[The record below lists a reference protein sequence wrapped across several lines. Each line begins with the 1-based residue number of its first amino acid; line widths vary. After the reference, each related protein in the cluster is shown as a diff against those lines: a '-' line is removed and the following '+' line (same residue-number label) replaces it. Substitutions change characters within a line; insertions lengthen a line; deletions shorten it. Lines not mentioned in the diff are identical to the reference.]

1 VTLAYRTVVGCAA
14 MKLTRTL
21 VLRPAAR
28 AALVISLLAVPTRP
42 EAAPPVPPPAP
53 TPAAAAAST
62 CKAFGGGKCCSPDV
76 TLHLKKEDVFAACG
90 QSEATY
96 LGEVGSKDT
105 CKYVF
110 KVAGENED
118 STYVQVYSPIVKE
131 VLDKPTD
138 PFMSFKKVG
147 KVWVTDK
154 AKSPKAQA
162 QVASSTGLYMAGRG
176 FFVSVSASAKV
187 CTKNQA
193 IQLSKAIK

>member
-1 VTLAYRTVVGCAA
+1 MTI
-14 MKLTRTL
+14 TRTL
-21 VLRPAAR
+21 VLRWAA
-28 AALVISLLAVPTRP
+28 VLAVLMLAIPSRP
-42 EAAPPVPPPAP
+42 EAAPTAPPPAP
-53 TPAAAAAST
+53 PPAPAGN
-62 CKAFGGGKCCSPDV
+62 CKAYGGGKCCSPDV
-76 TLHLKKEDVFAACG
+76 TLHLAKEAVYEACG
-90 QSEATY
+90 KSEATF

-118 STYVQVYSPIVKE
+118 STFVQVYSPVAKE

-154 AKSPKAQA
+154 AKSAKAQV
-162 QVASSTGLYMAGRG
+162 QVTGSTGLYMAGRG
-176 FFVSVSASAKV
+176 YFVSVAASTKV

-193 IQLSKAIK
+193 IQLAKSIK

>member
-1 VTLAYRTVVGCAA
+1 MTI
-14 MKLTRTL
+14 TRTL
-21 VLRPAAR
+21 ILGSA
-28 AALVISLLAVPTRP
+28 AALAVLVLAIPSRP
-42 EAAPPVPPPAP
+42 EAAPNAPAATPAP
-53 TPAAAAAST
+53 APAGN
-62 CKAFGGGKCCSPDV
+62 CKAYGGGKCCSPDV
-76 TLHLKKEDVFAACG
+76 TLHLSKADVYQACG
-90 QSEATY
+90 QSAATF

-118 STYVQVYSPIVKE
+118 STFVQVYSPVARE

-162 QVASSTGLYMAGRG
+162 QVTGSTGLYMAGRG
-176 FFVSVSASAKV
+176 YFVSIAASTKV

-193 IQLSKAIK
+193 IQLSKSIK

>member
-1 VTLAYRTVVGCAA
+1 

-21 VLRPAAR
+21 FFRSAAC
-28 AALVISLLAVPTRP
+28 AALVISLLAMPSRP
-42 EAAPPVPPPAP
+42 QAATPASPAAPASAPAV
-53 TPAAAAAST
+53 AST
-62 CKAFGGGKCCSPDV
+62 CKAYGGGKCCSPDV

-90 QSEATY
+90 QSESTY

-118 STYVQVYSPIVKE
+118 STYVQVYSPIAKE

-162 QVASSTGLYMAGRG
+162 QVAASTGLYMAGRG
-176 FFVSVSASAKV
+176 FFVSVSASVKV
-187 CTKNQA
+187 CSKNQA
-193 IQLSKAIK
+193 VQLSKAMK

>member
-1 VTLAYRTVVGCAA
+1 MTI
-14 MKLTRTL
+14 TRTL
-21 VLRPAAR
+21 VLRWAA
-28 AALVISLLAVPTRP
+28 SLAVLMLAIPSRP
-42 EAAPPVPPPAP
+42 EAAPTAPSPAP
-53 TPAAAAAST
+53 APAPAGN
-62 CKAFGGGKCCSPDV
+62 CKAYGGGKCCSPDV
-76 TLHLKKEDVFAACG
+76 TLHLAKEAVYEACG
-90 QSEATY
+90 KSEATF

-118 STYVQVYSPIVKE
+118 STFVQVYSPVAKE

-154 AKSPKAQA
+154 AKSAKAQV
-162 QVASSTGLYMAGRG
+162 QVTGSTGLYMAGRG
-176 FFVSVSASAKV
+176 YFVSVAASTKV

-193 IQLSKAIK
+193 IQLAKSIK